1 MNILTTGQG
10 VVIFRTS
17 ADISQLKL
25 TYKFGKT
32 SGVQYGLLPK
42 HYIIDGVDFLR
53 HKATGTDVGE
63 KRLYGDID
71 AGYIS
76 INATAGLSGEVVYR
90 KVTSTTAA
98 GQSILMDTNNSSNDF
113 QVSTTIAPRTF

>member
-1 MNILTTGQG
+1 MACLPSTLIKIMNVWRGYDHEI
-10 VVIFRTS
+10 V
-17 ADISQLKL
+17 
-25 TYKFGKT
+25 YKTRWKR
-32 SGVQYGLLPK
+32 SQYGLLPK
-42 HYIIDGVDFLR
+42 RYIIDGVDFLR

>member
-1 MNILTTGQG
+1 MVLISF
-10 VVIFRTS
+10 VIR
-17 ADISQLKL
+17 Q
-25 TYKFGKT
+25 
-32 SGVQYGLLPK
+32 Q
-42 HYIIDGVDFLR
+42 DGR
-53 HKATGTDVGE
+53 GE

-98 GQSILMDTNNSSNDF
+98 GQSILMDTNNSTNDF
-113 QVSTTIAPRTF
+113 KCQHR